1 MTSAAPLFAPPMPK
15 PALSGRGRVVVSR
28 LESERPGP
36 MRVPTVLSLARMAA
50 HVVASS
56 VAAACALASDGVIPA
71 QMHNTPYTIVVYVFD
86 NSRTVVEKNQHRR
99 IQHPCLSREGRA
111 FCNSRIVAAAFR
123 PVCRDVWRNPIV
135 APSPRTFSMRT
146 PSQHLLSS
154 SIAIAAMIPAIGI
167 AQVRPQ
173 TTLRGPGSGQPW
185 QCNPTDS
192 SRAFNRALRADSL
205 ARQRA
210 AGGAVPGTQQVT
222 GGTGR
227 SHEFPE
233 YDVVLDIPNLCVNRL
248 FLKVDSVTAKLNL
261 NARVANLV
269 RIDAGADV
277 LIGTVDLTIQG
288 VRAQALLLVD
298 LDDVVYIVDQTLTFV
313 DNHPEIVQQLGST
326 LQTTVGAVGGLV
338 NRLLLGTVT
347 NSLGQAVQRLIDQ
360 STGSIIE
367 KAVVG
372 AGQQAAER
380 VVGNITQL
388 TVISQ
393 VTDAAGN
400 LVKRAR
406 DAATNAIVQY
416 TLSKAGK
423 LLTSSIIQAGTR

>member
-1 MTSAAPLFAPPMPK
+1 MRNTPRNLVTSA
-15 PALSGRGRVVVSR
+15 
-28 LESERPGP
+28 
-36 MRVPTVLSLARMAA
+36 
-50 HVVASS
+50 
-56 VAAACALASDGVIPA
+56 
-71 QMHNTPYTIVVYVFD
+71 
-86 NSRTVVEKNQHRR
+86 
-99 IQHPCLSREGRA
+99 
-111 FCNSRIVAAAFR
+111 
-123 PVCRDVWRNPIV
+123 
-135 APSPRTFSMRT
+135 
-146 PSQHLLSS
+146 
-154 SIAIAAMIPAIGI
+154 IAIGALIPTMSA

-173 TTLRGPGSGQPW
+173 TTARGPVAGQPW

-205 ARQRA
+205 ARQRV

-233 YDVVLDIPNLCVNRL
+233 YDVVLDIPNLCVQRI

-261 NARVANLV
+261 NARVSNLV

-326 LQTTVGAVGGLV
+326 LQNTVGAVGGLV
-338 NRLLLGTVT
+338 NRLLMGTV
-347 NSLGQAVQRLIDQ
+347 NGVKRLVDT
-360 STGSIIE
+360 STGNIIE
-367 KAVVG
+367 KAVAA
-372 AGQQAAER
+372 AGQNAAER

-388 TVISQ
+388 PVISQ

-416 TLSKAGK
+416 TLNKAGK
-423 LLTSSIIQAGTR
+423 LLTASIVQAATR

>member
-1 MTSAAPLFAPPMPK
+1 VAKTRRRSI
-15 PALSGRGRVVVSR
+15 
-28 LESERPGP
+28 SEE
-36 MRVPTVLSLARMAA
+36 L
-50 HVVASS
+50 
-56 VAAACALASDGVIPA
+56 
-71 QMHNTPYTIVVYVFD
+71 
-86 NSRTVVEKNQHRR
+86 
-99 IQHPCLSREGRA
+99 
-111 FCNSRIVAAAFR
+111 
-123 PVCRDVWRNPIV
+123 
-135 APSPRTFSMRT
+135 SMRNT
-146 PSQHLLSS
+146 AHNFIASGIAIGALIP
-154 SIAIAAMIPAIGI
+154 SIAV
-167 AQVRPQ
+167 AQVRP
-173 TTLRGPGSGQPW
+173 GPAARAGTGQPW
-185 QCNPTDS
+185 QCVPTDS
-192 SRAFNRALRADSL
+192 ARAFNRALRADSL
-205 ARQRA
+205 ARQRTA
-210 AGGAVPGTQQVT
+210 GAPAGGAQVT

-227 SHEFPE
+227 SREYPE
-233 YDVVLDIPNLCVNRL
+233 YDVVLDIPNLCVNRI

-277 LIGTVDLTIQG
+277 LIGTVDLTVQG

-338 NRLLLGTVT
+338 NRLLMGTVT
-347 NSLGQAVQRLIDQ
+347 IAGQTVQRLIDPG
-360 STGSIIE
+360 TGSIIE
-367 KAVVG
+367 KAVTA

-388 TVISQ
+388 PVISQ

-416 TLSKAGK
+416 TLNKAGK
-423 LLTSSIIQAGTR
+423 LLAASIIQAGTR

>member
-1 MTSAAPLFAPPMPK
+1 MRTSPQNLLTSA
-15 PALSGRGRVVVSR
+15 
-28 LESERPGP
+28 
-36 MRVPTVLSLARMAA
+36 
-50 HVVASS
+50 
-56 VAAACALASDGVIPA
+56 
-71 QMHNTPYTIVVYVFD
+71 
-86 NSRTVVEKNQHRR
+86 
-99 IQHPCLSREGRA
+99 
-111 FCNSRIVAAAFR
+111 
-123 PVCRDVWRNPIV
+123 
-135 APSPRTFSMRT
+135 
-146 PSQHLLSS
+146 
-154 SIAIAAMIPAIGI
+154 IAIAAFIPAITA

-173 TTLRGPGSGQPW
+173 TTARGPGAGQPW

-192 SRAFNRALRADSL
+192 LRALNRALRADSL

-233 YDVVLDIPNLCVNRL
+233 YDVVLDIPNLCVQRI

-326 LQTTVGAVGGLV
+326 LQNTVGAVGGLV

-347 NSLGQAVQRLIDQ
+347 VAGQAVQRLIDPG
-360 STGSIIE
+360 TGNILE
-367 KAVVG
+367 KAVTA
-372 AGQQAAER
+372 AGQNAAER

-388 TVISQ
+388 PVISQ

-416 TLSKAGK
+416 TLNRAGK
-423 LLTSSIIQAGTR
+423 LLAASVVQAATR